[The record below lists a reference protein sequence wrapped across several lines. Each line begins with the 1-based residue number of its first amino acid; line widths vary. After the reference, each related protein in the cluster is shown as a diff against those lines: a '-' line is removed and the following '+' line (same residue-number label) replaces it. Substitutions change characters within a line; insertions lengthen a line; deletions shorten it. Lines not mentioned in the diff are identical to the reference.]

1 MYISTLLFPD
11 LVMSGFFQEPQTFPS
26 LGMPRSS
33 ADRKWLGIM
42 RENFDP
48 QASKFTRAPYSSWAS
63 GAEPWSGSLKFW
75 PANSVSASP
84 KGPGGICRGISWLF
98 NGGMLPEC
106 IPWDT
111 CWAAL
116 LYLSLLP
123 VNSWWCLTPGCLPQ
137 ACQRAT
143 GQQMTKL

>member
-33 ADRKWLGIM
+33 TDRKWLGIM

-63 GAEPWSGSLKFW
+63 GAEPWSGSLKSW
-75 PANSVSASP
+75 PANSMSASP
-84 KGPGGICRGISWLF
+84 KGPRGNLSRHLPAF
-98 NGGMLPEC
+98 LMAGCPARGLPEC
-106 IPWDT
+106 IRRDT

-123 VNSWWCLTPGCLPQ
+123 MNS
-137 ACQRAT
+137 
-143 GQQMTKL
+143 

>member
-1 MYISTLLFPD
+1 MPAPAVTPDATRLMFDTIAKSLSFLFRKVGGEENGGRKKYMYISTLLFPD

-63 GAEPWSGSLKFW
+63 GAELWSGSLKFW
-75 PANSVSASP
+75 LANSP
-84 KGPGGICRGISWLF
+84 KGPRGIC
-98 NGGMLPEC
+98 
-106 IPWDT
+106 
-111 CWAAL
+111 
-116 LYLSLLP
+116 
-123 VNSWWCLTPGCLPQ
+123 
-137 ACQRAT
+137 
-143 GQQMTKL
+143 